1 MLAHA
6 FPDLSWLKKQAD
18 SSFAD
23 RRAINGRPLPTAGWP
38 NVIMHANASHVVRD
52 DIKGPLSLF
61 ANVSGESRVTVDGHR
76 VVIRPGVFFL
86 SNSGQYYTLEI
97 GKAWTETV
105 NIHFGEDFSEHAL
118 RSMHTKPELLLE
130 GLDQPTTSG
139 FFNRAAILDERL
151 SLLLKKLI
159 TPGRTA
165 LEEEQDLYEVL
176 AVLAKDESLLHVRKN
191 QLNALKAST
200 KAELMK
206 RMLKVTDFLFTV
218 TDAQPDLD
226 ELARISC
233 LSKFHFLRLFK
244 LAFGQTPYQYLTAI
258 KMKRAKALLTATMS
272 EVKAIATSLGYPDA
286 STFSRAFHSQVG
298 LYPSQY
304 RSQA

>member
-1 MLAHA
+1 MLAHS

-38 NVIMHANASHVVRD
+38 NVVMNAKASHVVRD
-52 DIKGPLSLF
+52 NIKGPLSLF
-61 ANVSGESRVTVDGHR
+61 ANVSGESSVIVDGHR
-76 VVIRPGVFFL
+76 VVIPPGVFFI
-86 SNSGQYYTLEI
+86 SNSGHYTLEI
-97 GKAWTETV
+97 GNARTETV
-105 NIHFGEDFSEHAL
+105 NIHFGQDFSEHAL

-139 FFNRAAILDERL
+139 FFNRAAIMDERL
-151 SLLLKKLI
+151 SLLLKNLI

-165 LEEEQDLYEVL
+165 LEEEQDLYDLL
-176 AVLAKDESLLHVRKN
+176 AVLAKDEALLHGRKN
-191 QLNALKAST
+191 LLTALKAST

-206 RMLKVTDFLFTV
+206 RLLKVTDFLYTV
-218 TDAQPDLD
+218 TNTIPDLD

-244 LAFGQTPYQYLTAI
+244 LAFGQTPYQYITAI
-258 KMKRAKALLTATMS
+258 KMNRAKAMLTSTSS
-272 EVKAIATSLGYPDA
+272 EVKNIATSLGYPDA
-286 STFSRAFHSQVG
+286 STFSRAFHRHLGV
-298 LYPSQY
+298 YPSQY
-304 RSQA
+304 RAQA